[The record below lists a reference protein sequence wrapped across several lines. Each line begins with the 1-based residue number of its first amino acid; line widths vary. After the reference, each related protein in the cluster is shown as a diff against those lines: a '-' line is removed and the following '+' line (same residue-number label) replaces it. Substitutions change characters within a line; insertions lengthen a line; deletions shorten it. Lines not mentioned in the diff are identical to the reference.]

1 MPSRRHFVAL
11 SGAAAISTG
20 LVAFSAS
27 GQGNVV
33 NRNSRIMVGFPA
45 GSSPDLVARLLAEHM
60 KGYAPSL
67 IVDNRPGAGG
77 RLPLEGL
84 KGAERDGSAMTL
96 TPGDQVALFPH
107 VYAKLGYDA
116 LRDFAPVSTVCTVQ
130 FLLSVGSLVPGD
142 VKTVADFVA
151 WARANPKLA
160 SYGSPGEGTRPH
172 FMAASLARSAGVPM
186 THVPYKGGPPVVQDL
201 LAGQI
206 AAALNVVSNVL
217 PHIQAGRLR
226 ALATS
231 APKRSAV
238 LPDVPTARE
247 AGYPA
252 MEGVEW
258 FGLFVPVGT
267 PNEFVVG
274 LNAAVRKSLET
285 NAIKSSFGQ
294 QAFDAAGC
302 TPAEFAQLIK
312 SDREM
317 WAATVA
323 ATGFTPLD

>member
-1 MPSRRHFVAL
+1 MPSRRRFIAL
-11 SGAAAISTG
+11 SSATAG
-20 LVAFSAS
+20 LAGLASISAS
-27 GQGNVV
+27 AQANLIS
-33 NRNSRIMVGFPA
+33 RNARIMVGFPA

-60 KGYAPSL
+60 KGYAPSV

-84 KGAERDGSAMTL
+84 KGAESDGSAMTL

-130 FLLSVGSLVPGD
+130 FLLSVGSLVPAD
-142 VKTVADFVA
+142 VKTVADFVS
-151 WARANPKLA
+151 WCRANPKLA

-186 THVPYKGGPPVVQDL
+186 THVPYRGGPPVVQDL

-217 PHIQAGRLR
+217 PHVQAGRLR
-226 ALATS
+226 ALATT
-231 APKRSAV
+231 APKRSSV

-258 FGLFVPVGT
+258 FGLFVPAGT
-267 PNEFVVG
+267 PNEIVVG
-274 LNAAVRKSLET
+274 LNAAVRKSLESD
-285 NAIKSSFGQ
+285 AIKSSFGQ

-312 SDREM
+312 ADREM

-323 ATGFTPLD
+323 ATSFTPLD